1 MREGHDNV
9 TVHVFLGKSR
19 GIRKNA
25 QSNTTELAILIPEK
39 LEPLSKNATQN
50 NLKQLK
56 RFRSNNRIAGKSFVN
71 GSALFQYQQRF
82 LKKGKMRCPFH

>member
-9 TVHVFLGKSR
+9 TVNVFLGKSR

-25 QSNTTELAILIPEK
+25 EPNTTELAILAPEK

-50 NLKQLK
+50 GLKQLK
-56 RFRSNNRIAGKSFVN
+56 RFWSNNRIEENHS
-71 GSALFQYQQRF
+71 STDQRCF
-82 LKKGKMRCPFH
+82 SISKDS